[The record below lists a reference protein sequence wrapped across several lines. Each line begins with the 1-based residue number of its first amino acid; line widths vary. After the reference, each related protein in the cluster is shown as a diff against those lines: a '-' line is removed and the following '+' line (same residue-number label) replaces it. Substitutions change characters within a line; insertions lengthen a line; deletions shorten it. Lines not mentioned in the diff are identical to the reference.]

1 MNKMLNEIRE
11 YSGVKQINEGLVFFK
26 DSKRIRKYIDK
37 ISKKND
43 GSLDDLLEKLKD
55 TSDNFEEAE
64 KLYSSGKKEKAKQLH
79 EQLKRQNQNLIKIL
93 NKESVKSSLIKAGVV
108 ALVFDLI
115 LKMTI
120 GRGIFSL
127 LFSGN
132 SQGAVVA
139 TATTVDPNSL
149 ESLRSELTNSTRDL
163 QQQLRQ
169 NQAQLNNITNYE
181 KALGNI
187 EAQQRNAQ
195 RLAERAARELER
207 AQARAAAAASRL

>member
-1 MNKMLNEIRE
+1 MLNEIRE

-43 GSLDDLLEKLKD
+43 GSLDDLLEKLKE

>member
-43 GSLDDLLEKLKD
+43 GSLDDLLEKLKE